1 MLERHSMVCAIADAR
16 AGRVR
21 GPRRV
26 DALDSRLYL
35 APRAPGIGA
44 TFPREEDL
52 MARKKGAKKGAKKG
66 GRKTTKRKS
75 SKKR

>member
-1 MLERHSMVCAIADAR
+1 
-16 AGRVR
+16 
-21 GPRRV
+21 
-26 DALDSRLYL
+26 LDSRLYL
-35 APRAPGIGA
+35 AERAPGIGA